1 MSQFKPSVILHLF
14 PEVSERTVLF
24 SYLYIYSDVFCVCVL
39 GFVLGCGAAHLRSI
53 CRTWNRLISANNDY
67 FWGPTP
73 TLELCGTLLCFLN
86 VFPFLFIYLYS
97 VSVLRTQNGNTVI
110 SPTAES
116 GGVEINIPGKWYRRR
131 RFCCVF
137 VVISQSSNLSASHR
151 GRGGSALSTP
161 WSDWLQEAQ
170 PIISLRPDPHWDL
183 AGERPSFNSSL
194 KHVSNMSCSTTWEY
208 YLCSQRW
215 PYLSVPSL
223 LHICLHGCSRLS
235 FG

>member
-1 MSQFKPSVILHLF
+1 MCAWVCAWLWGSPSEKHLQNLK
-14 PEVSERTVLF
+14 SSDLCQQWLF
-24 SYLYIYSDVFCVCVL
+24 LGSNSYSGALWDFVVFSKCL
-39 GFVLGCGAAHLRSI
+39 
-53 CRTWNRLISANNDY
+53 
-67 FWGPTP
+67 
-73 TLELCGTLLCFLN
+73 
-86 VFPFLFIYLYS
+86 PFLFIYLYS

>member
-24 SYLYIYSDVFCVCVL
+24 SYLYIYSDVFFVCVL

-53 CRTWNRLISANNDY
+53 CRTWNRLTSANNY
-67 FWGPTP
+67 SFWGPIP

-116 GGVEINIPGKWYRRR
+116 GGVEINIPGKWYREKTFLLCVCGNFTVQQSK
-131 RFCCVF
+131 RFSQGPRGQRSLHA
-137 VVISQSSNLSASHR
+137 VIWLAP
-151 GRGGSALSTP
+151 GGSANHKPQTWP
-161 WSDWLQEAQ
+161 
-170 PIISLRPDPHWDL
+170 PLRPGW
-183 AGERPSFNSSL
+183 
-194 KHVSNMSCSTTWEY
+194 WET
-208 YLCSQRW
+208 
-215 PYLSVPSL
+215 
-223 LHICLHGCSRLS
+223 
-235 FG
+235 

>member
-1 MSQFKPSVILHLF
+1 MSSPFC
-14 PEVSERTVLF
+14 
-24 SYLYIYSDVFCVCVL
+24 LYICAPSLCWGHRMVIQSSRQLQNL
-39 GFVLGCGAAHLRSI
+39 GGLKLTFL
-53 CRTWNRLISANNDY
+53 AND
-67 FWGPTP
+67 T
-73 TLELCGTLLCFLN
+73 
-86 VFPFLFIYLYS
+86 
-97 VSVLRTQNGNTVI
+97 
-110 SPTAES
+110 
-116 GGVEINIPGKWYRRR
+116 RRR
-131 RFCCVF
+131 RFYCVF

-151 GRGGSALSTP
+151 GRGCSALSTP

-194 KHVSNMSCSTTWEY
+194 KHASNMSCSTTWEY

-223 LHICLHGCSRLS
+223 LPICLHGCSRLS